1 VDWPA
6 RWHALGVTVEPFG
19 KDHASRGGSYDTG
32 KRIMQEVFGGTP
44 PYPIPYEWVGLRGQG
59 DMSSSKGNLVSI
71 FNLTQTI
78 PPEVVRYMIFRAKP
92 MRHIAFD
99 PGLPLLNL
107 VDEYDNVES
116 PNRNHRAADLARL
129 DVWPP
134 LGIPFK
140 HLVHLVQITDGDVAR
155 ITAIL
160 QRHNLPVPEP
170 ELLQNRIDYAQYWLE
185 HFSPP
190 DIRMRL
196 QDTLPA
202 SAAALSP
209 AQRQTLEELAERLQ
223 PEMDGD
229 TIHALVYSLA
239 GAHDLAAKDLFEA
252 IYTVFLDQS
261 RGPRVGWFLSSLDFA
276 FVRTR
281 LREAA
286 GLAQQP

>member
-1 VDWPA
+1 
-6 RWHALGVTVEPFG
+6 
-19 KDHASRGGSYDTG
+19 
-32 KRIMQEVFGGTP
+32 MQEVFGGEA

-59 DMSSSKGNLVSI
+59 DMSSSKGNLISI
-71 FNLTQTI
+71 FNLTQTV
-78 PPEVVRYMIFRAKP
+78 PPEVVRYMVFRARP

-116 PNRNHRAADLARL
+116 PNRNQRAAELAL
-129 DVWPP
+129 LEAWPP

-140 HLVHLVQITDGDVAR
+140 HLVNLVQITDGEIGK
-155 ITAIL
+155 ITSIL
-160 QRHNLPVPEP
+160 QRHNLPIPEP
-170 ELLQNRIDYAQYWLE
+170 EALQNRIAYARHWLE
-185 HFSPP
+185 AFSPP
-190 DIRMRL
+190 DIRIRL

-202 SAAALSP
+202 RAAELSA
-209 AQRQTLEELAERLQ
+209 AQRQALHVLSERLQ

-239 GAHDLAAKDLFEA
+239 EAHDLAAKDLFQA

-286 GLAQQP
+286 GLAPQP